1 MTLAG
6 GFEFV
11 DCFFCFGCSIVGAGE
26 GSRRFCIVVEVE
38 VVFVF
43 PGGRLSSLT
52 SFVTPCGRRTS
63 CEEALSAVL
72 PGVLPTPSSLV
83 LFGVGCRSV
92 VSGPWCRGLFLLF
105 ETMSANVGRPSL
117 SARFLT
123 DSAACA
129 SSVATDIVFISGVCC
144 EALQPDV
151 AWSARELLA
160 VVSVEFTMSPSC
172 CDTMLCEDMFSC
184 AGLVVTS
191 VAVLL
196 FFL

>member
-1 MTLAG
+1 MALAG
-6 GFEFV
+6 GFEFE
-11 DCFFCFGCSIVGAGE
+11 DCFFCVGCSEAGAGE
-26 GSRRFCIVVEVE
+26 GSRRFCIVVEIE

-43 PGGRLSSLT
+43 AEGRLSSLS
-52 SFVTPCGRRTS
+52 SFVTPCGRRTA
-63 CEEALSAVL
+63 CEEVLSAVL

-92 VSGPWCRGLFLLF
+92 ASGPWCRGLFLLF

-123 DSAACA
+123 DSAVCA
-129 SSVATDIVFISGVCC
+129 SSVATDIVFISGACR
-144 EALQPDV
+144 EALLPDV
-151 AWSARELLA
+151 ACSGREVLA
-160 VVSVEFTMSPSC
+160 VVSAEFTMSPSC
-172 CDTMLCEDMFSC
+172 CDTIVCEDMFSC
-184 AGLVVTS
+184 AGLAVPS